1 MKTNYIKIALA
12 LLTAMPMHTMAQGTN
27 NGLGDDDIDIKSL
40 YEMVTKHE
48 QKSKALK
55 LYFNYGMS
63 NQTMYDSRNG
73 EWNSHMANRYLKV
86 EMIGWLTDKLY
97 YRFRQ
102 RLNKS
107 HEAQSEDGF
116 AKATDY
122 MMVGWKF
129 NDHWSVQGGKKCQAL
144 GSFEF
149 DENPLFIYQY
159 SDIED
164 NVDSS
169 KGAVNLL
176 YNATPNQQFSIEVS
190 NTYNDKLK
198 DEFGE
203 NAKVT
208 NGNIIGNDENGA
220 AKINTALLEK
230 SNIPLA
236 YSIGWNGK
244 MLDGK
249 LQTRWS
255 YTIRTQA
262 KHKYSRFLRLGQK
275 LNLNNLQWYID
286 YNMTYDD
293 LDRMK
298 IASNELADVLTTN
311 TEGKIYV
318 GKIRYQGWV
327 TKMNWQFAS
336 DWNLM
341 LKGMYETTSLT
352 KSEQFN
358 NYRKALGYVG
368 AVEYYPTRK
377 EKQDLRIFLAYTGR
391 KYKYTKQSLMANY
404 NTSRIELGLMYRMKV
419 L

>member
-1 MKTNYIKIALA
+1 M
-12 LLTAMPMHTMAQGTN
+12 
-27 NGLGDDDIDIKSL
+27 
-40 YEMVTKHE
+40 
-48 QKSKALK
+48 
-55 LYFNYGMS
+55 
-63 NQTMYDSRNG
+63 
-73 EWNSHMANRYLKV
+73 
-86 EMIGWLTDKLY
+86 
-97 YRFRQ
+97 
-102 RLNKS
+102 
-107 HEAQSEDGF
+107 
-116 AKATDY
+116 
-122 MMVGWKF
+122 
-129 NDHWSVQGGKKCQAL
+129 
-144 GSFEF
+144 
-149 DENPLFIYQY
+149 
-159 SDIED
+159 
-164 NVDSS
+164 
-169 KGAVNLL
+169 
-176 YNATPNQQFSIEVS
+176 S
-190 NTYNDKLK
+190 NTYNGKLK